1 MFLGSVIDVATSKP
15 ALEVADIFRL
25 HFEEYLQT
33 HHCRAE
39 EFAAVNALIKCRT
52 AALGGHLRQC
62 DQCKK
67 LQIAYNS
74 CNNRNC
80 PKCGGFEKAQWLA
93 AQGAR
98 LLPVP
103 HFHGVFTVDHLVNPV
118 AYVNPEEIYDL
129 LFRTV
134 NRVLKAFA
142 AKYLGGEIGVT
153 AVLHTWGQTM
163 QHHIHV
169 HTMITAGALVETVD
183 GYAWKAS
190 APKFLFPV
198 VELSASFR
206 DAFCKGLRR
215 LHRQQKLRLV
225 GECAEVDV
233 EQMVGAMQAKQWE
246 VYLGAPPEKAKL
258 ADLLGYLGR
267 YVHRTAI
274 TNQRLRKFEQGKVS
288 FEYYDNRERDAEGK
302 GEKKLMT
309 LSATEFI
316 HRFLRHVLP
325 FQYKRVRHFG
335 LYASGNKLW
344 RQAVRLL
351 LGKTFEPPQ
360 APRLQLSDWLQS
372 LGIQAAMRCPFCEQG
387 TMRLGRDFA
396 PLPGYVLWLLF
407 LLGVPVF
414 GKEAT
419 S

>member
-1 MFLGSVIDVATSKP
+1 MFLGSVIDVATIKP

-25 HFEEYLQT
+25 HFDEYLQGHNCT
-33 HHCRAE
+33 AE

-62 DQCKK
+62 DKCNKI
-67 LQIAYNS
+67 QIAYNS

-93 AQGAR
+93 QQGAR
-98 LLPVP
+98 VLDVP

-118 AYVNPEEIYDL
+118 AYVNPEAIYDL

-134 NRVLKAFA
+134 NRVLKGFG
-142 AKYLGGEIGVT
+142 AKYLGGQVGVT

-169 HTMITAGALVETVD
+169 HCMITAGALVKTGD
-183 GYAWKAS
+183 GYEWRGS

-198 VELSASFR
+198 VELSATFR
-206 DAFCKGLRR
+206 DEFCKGLRG
-215 LHRQQKLRLV
+215 LQRQKKLRLV
-225 GECAEVDV
+225 GECADVDI
-233 EQMVGAMQAKQWE
+233 EGMVKEMAVKKWE
-246 VYLGAPPEKAKL
+246 VYLGAPPANAKL

-274 TNQRLRKFEQGKVS
+274 TNQRLRKFERGKVT
-288 FEYYDNRERDAEGK
+288 FEYYDNRERDGEGK

-309 LSATEFI
+309 LPAIEFI

-344 RQAVRLL
+344 RQAIRVLF
-351 LGKTFEPPQ
+351 GEAFAVEK
-360 APRLQLSDWLQS
+360 APRLQLNDWLKS
-372 LGIQAAMRCPFCEQG
+372 IGIEEALRCPFCQQG
-387 TMRLGRDFA
+387 TLRLGRDFA
-396 PLPGYVLWLLF
+396 PLRGYVLWLLF

-414 GKEAT
+414 GKAAT
-419 S
+419 R

>member
-1 MFLGSVIDVATSKP
+1 MFLRSVIDVATVRP
-15 ALEVADIFRL
+15 PIEVASIFRQ
-25 HFEEYLQT
+25 HFDEYLQS
-33 HHCRAE
+33 HHCTAE
-39 EFAAVNALIKCRT
+39 EFKAVNALIKCRT
-52 AALGGHLRQC
+52 AALGGHLRKC
-62 DQCKK
+62 DACGKI
-67 LQIAYNS
+67 QIAYNS
-74 CNNRNC
+74 CNHRNC
-80 PKCGGFEKAQWLA
+80 PKCGGLEKAQWLA
-93 AQGAR
+93 EQGAR

-103 HFHGVFTVDHLVNPV
+103 HFHGVFTVDHLINPV
-118 AYVNPEEIYDL
+118 AYVNPEAIYDL

-153 AVLHTWGQTM
+153 AVLHTWGQTL

-169 HTMITAGALVETVD
+169 HTMITAGALVETGD
-183 GYAWKAS
+183 GYEWKAS

-198 VELSASFR
+198 VALSAAFR

-215 LHRQQKLRLV
+215 LHRQKKLRLV
-225 GECAEVDV
+225 GECAEVEL
-233 EQMVGAMQAKQWE
+233 EQLVGEMQAKKWE
-246 VYLGAPPEKAKL
+246 VYLGAPPANAKL
-258 ADLLGYLGR
+258 EDLLGYLGR

-274 TNQRLRKFEQGKVS
+274 TNQRLRKFEQGKVT
-288 FEYYDNRERDAEGK
+288 FEYYDNRERDEAGK

-309 LSATEFI
+309 LPATKFI

-351 LGKTFEPPQ
+351 LGATFEAQ
-360 APRLQLSDWLQS
+360 KAPRLQLANWLKS
-372 LGIQAAMRCPFCEQG
+372 LGIEDAFRCPFCETG

-396 PLPGYVLWLLF
+396 PLRGYVLWLLF

-414 GKEAT
+414 GKET
-419 S
+419 PE